1 MEAFCAICEIQAA
14 TTYCRDCTKINFY
27 CEKCYETSHKADHK
41 RCHKVEKIELTLKDS
56 EMCPE
61 HPKKVNEYV
70 CLTCNTQICS
80 DCLVFGKHKGHQVG
94 YLEQGF
100 EKLATEFKGNLSL
113 YETNAKDFDESKE
126 AISAFFSNNIE
137 KLKDMKAKTEE
148 NFQELIITI
157 NKKRAEVIAIINKEI
172 CERTNKKEN
181 IEELGTKIKVVLEK
195 LKVSLASP
203 KTTDYKVYNAFLKQ
217 LKELKELNTR
227 IEGLRLVAKQKG
239 GFYPPLSLEAVTKE
253 INNLQ
258 ITKEMLSNLPS
269 MCYQGS
275 IVKDTEDGL
284 LLQKWVAEACENKN
298 VHFKLLW
305 KGSVDGFE
313 AGMFH
318 MKCDDKGPTLTIIL
332 SNHDRVFGGYTTK
345 SWGDKGYVYDPAAF
359 TYSLTHKTKHA
370 KQRITGA
377 SIYPLSYYGPI
388 FGGGYDIAIH
398 DNCNIDNKNFSDGG
412 HTYEF
417 PPGVNKETY
426 LAGSYYFTVKEI
438 EVYSVLSQQY
448 YIASYFILNSY
459 AFNNGQNRYHTALS
473 NSIQKQLNL

>member
-148 NFQELIITI
+148 NFQ
-157 NKKRAEVIAIINKEI
+157 
-172 CERTNKKEN
+172 
-181 IEELGTKIKVVLEK
+181 
-195 LKVSLASP
+195 
-203 KTTDYKVYNAFLKQ
+203 
-217 LKELKELNTR
+217 ELNTR